1 VRLSKSKVLCTN
13 PHPCFTRRRDIM
25 LSDVWKSNL
34 VIRRY
39 IAIKVI
45 LSCVA
50 KNKKNKKAIFTTKRK
65 SD

>member
-1 VRLSKSKVLCTN
+1 
-13 PHPCFTRRRDIM
+13 M

-50 KNKKNKKAIFTTKRK
+50 KNKKKIKKLYSPPKESQTNDTVLQRK
-65 SD
+65 G